1 MVEIIQE
8 IQGFRWP
15 ALFSY
20 WVGSLL
26 WSLHKAPITR
36 LSHFRQK
43 EDWSIHPNLPK
54 KRNGNTTYNCV
65 PKHLYSTSFFRKYT
79 LLCSQKCNSLE
90 CVDAWSVCLH
100 PTALESFFRFL
111 VLLLWKL
118 QKKRTVKNLL
128 KSWLSWKKILA
139 VIWQHFL
146 LIYSRMH
153 LKSMV
158 GLTCSI
164 QIILAKSVK
173 WRLKNKTSS

>member
-1 MVEIIQE
+1 MVKVENNSKDYSLAGPSMASSNSIPFVMVEIIQE

-111 VLLLWKL
+111 VLLHWKL
-118 QKKRTVKNLL
+118 QKNER
-128 KSWLSWKKILA
+128 
-139 VIWQHFL
+139 
-146 LIYSRMH
+146 
-153 LKSMV
+153 
-158 GLTCSI
+158 
-164 QIILAKSVK
+164 
-173 WRLKNKTSS
+173 